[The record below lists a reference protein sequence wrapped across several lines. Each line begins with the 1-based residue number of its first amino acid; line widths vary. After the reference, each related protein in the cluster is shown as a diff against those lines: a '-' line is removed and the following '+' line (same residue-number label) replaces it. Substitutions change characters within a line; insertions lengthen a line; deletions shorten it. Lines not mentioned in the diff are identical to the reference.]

1 MSISEHDLNCHCGQP
16 VDLAA
21 TSTAVHCPRCGRAL
35 DRWVLEPARPAYD
48 AVGSALVLEP
58 AA

>member
-21 TSTAVHCPRCGRAL
+21 TSTAVHCPRCGRKL
-35 DRWVLEPARPAYD
+35 DRWVPAPARPAYD
-48 AVGSALVLEP
+48 AVATALVLEH

>member
-1 MSISEHDLNCHCGQP
+1 MSISEHDLNCYCGQP

-21 TSTAVHCPRCGRAL
+21 TSTAVHCPRCGRTL
-35 DRWVLEPARPAYD
+35 DRWAPARPAYGPV
-48 AVGSALVLEP
+48 ASVLVLQP